1 MVSRAAAGKMQP
13 RILQPPSIAQ
23 YHNITIIPQYLDE
36 QAAVHSNAGGA
47 VVVQPPAVAPPLIGV
62 QVHTAGFGRRA
73 AY

>member
-1 MVSRAAAGKMQP
+1 MVSLAAAVCSLESCQP
-13 RILQPPSIAQ
+13 SLAQ
-23 YHNITIIPQYLDE
+23 YHNTTIIPQYLDE

-47 VVVQPPAVAPPLIGV
+47 IVVQPPAVAPPLIGV